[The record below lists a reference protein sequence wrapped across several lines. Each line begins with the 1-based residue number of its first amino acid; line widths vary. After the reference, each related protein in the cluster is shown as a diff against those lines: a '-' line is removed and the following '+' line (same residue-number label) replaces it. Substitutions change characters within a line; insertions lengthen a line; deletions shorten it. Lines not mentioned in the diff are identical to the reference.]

1 MALAAEPLP
10 HGESEF
16 DLTGLAAAP
25 SSVVGPPRVAA
36 SPVSFECVT
45 RQVIRTNPGAASGG
59 NIVIGEVVH
68 VHVDD
73 AAINE
78 RLHLDPAVLDL
89 VGRMGG
95 LSYCRTRDRFDLRMG
110 R

>member
-1 MALAAEPLP
+1 M
-10 HGESEF
+10 
-16 DLTGLAAAP
+16 
-25 SSVVGPPRVAA
+25 
-36 SPVSFECVT
+36 
-45 RQVIRTNPGAASGG
+45 
-59 NIVIGEVVH
+59 
-68 VHVDD
+68 HVDD

-110 R
+110 RCGAGAGFNWPAPKVSISRTRTFQLGDAEGCNLPDDMGSIGREGGRSVLADRR